1 MRNERGMILE
11 PPPEPRSDLMPSTT
25 RAMWWA
31 LCRLHP
37 VEQWPLVVTGP
48 IEVCRWFHPVE
59 DQGGSK
65 RGGGGTY
72 SHRTAWR

>member
-31 LCRLHP
+31 I
-37 VEQWPLVVTGP
+37 WPLVATGP

-72 SHRTAWR
+72 SHCTAWR